1 MEKDPADRYQSAQ
14 EMLDAIAAFRRN
26 PSISFE
32 YEYNTQDNPDKTIN
46 RVVSSSTA
54 KTAGKAA
61 VSTSR
66 HAVPAP

>member
-54 KTAGKAA
+54 KTRAKPLSAPA
-61 VSTSR
+61 R